1 MQTGKPVD
9 VLDLLQESALT
20 WIGLIIALGVLV
32 WLIFRIRAW
41 FREGDDPTDDLNK
54 LLAHAREMER
64 QGELTAEEFRSIKGR
79 VSKGLDR

>member
-1 MQTGKPVD
+1 M
-9 VLDLLQESALT
+9 
-20 WIGLIIALGVLV
+20 WIGLAIALAILV

-41 FREGDDPTDDLNK
+41 FQEGDDPTADLNE

-64 QGELTAEEFRSIKGR
+64 QGELSKEEFRSIKGR

>member
-1 MQTGKPVD
+1 VQAGKAAGLLD
-9 VLDLLQESALT
+9 VLQASALT
-20 WIGLIIALGVLV
+20 WFGLVIALGVLV

-41 FREGDDPTDDLNK
+41 FREGDDPTDDLNE

-64 QGELTAEEFRSIKGR
+64 QGELTEEEFRSIKGR